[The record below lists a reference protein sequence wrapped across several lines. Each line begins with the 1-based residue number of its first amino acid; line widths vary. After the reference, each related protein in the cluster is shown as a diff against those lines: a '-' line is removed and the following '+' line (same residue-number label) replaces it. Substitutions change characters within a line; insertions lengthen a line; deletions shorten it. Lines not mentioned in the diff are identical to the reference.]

1 PAAGGPRTLLMDL
14 KTSMAQDL
22 DHFTLSGLAPSGDL
36 SNAEPYVAARYHD
49 PAPTPAYESGRV
61 DRAPLVLPATRSVE
75 GFFNVPDLTQNGIQF
90 SWSDVSKPGITTA
103 PTWAIA
109 NLRLGSRMLWEV
121 WSPAGRGAFSL
132 PSLAPGAPGGL
143 PDSTWG
149 EDRLVWDQLI
159 VDPTGPIQGV
169 LEDPFATLTRYS
181 RRSMPIT
188 PPALLPQL
196 AEATHELQPI
206 RPITLAP
213 QPTRGEVDIVWTR
226 PPAPGDD
233 VRWSLV
239 DVMGRRVNTGHF
251 GAMGTARE
259 RAPWS
264 GGLALAPGVYWLD
277 LELGGER
284 QQVRLVVVN

>member
-1 PAAGGPRTLLMDL
+1 MWDLL
-14 KTSMAQDL
+14 
-22 DHFTLSGLAPSGDL
+22 
-36 SNAEPYVAARYHD
+36 VA
-49 PAPTPAYESGRV
+49 
-61 DRAPLVLPATRSVE
+61 
-75 GFFNVPDLTQNGIQF
+75 
-90 SWSDVSKPGITTA
+90 
-103 PTWAIA
+103 
-109 NLRLGSRMLWEV
+109 
-121 WSPAGRGAFSL
+121 
-132 PSLAPGAPGGL
+132 
-143 PDSTWG
+143 
-149 EDRLVWDQLI
+149 
-159 VDPTGPIQGV
+159 DPTGPIQNV

-196 AEATHELQPI
+196 AEATHQPGPI

-251 GAMGTARE
+251 RAMGTARE

-277 LELGGER
+277 LELSGER